1 MRIGIDLGG
10 TKIEIVA
17 LNDEAQQ
24 HSSGIPNNGDILYRQ
39 RIATPQHDYQATLL
53 AITNLILDTEKHIGQ
68 HATIGIG
75 IPGAV
80 SSSTQLIKN
89 ANSTCLIGMPLQQDL
104 ESALNRPV
112 RLSNDA
118 NCFALSEAIDGAG
131 KGHAVVFGVILGTG
145 VGAGIT
151 VNQQVINGANSITGE
166 WGHNPLPSPKY
177 DELPGQECYCK
188 KQGCIETYL
197 SGPGAIQRYNA
208 EVLRENQINNLTHP
222 LSFAT
227 SPDLIW
233 QRAEKGCSLSQ
244 AYCRIYIDRLARSLA
259 SVINILDPN
268 IIVLGGGLSNI
279 HSLYEELP
287 KAWGQYIFSDTVNT
301 QLAKAVHGDSSGVR
315 GAAWLWP
322 ANYEQSTR

>member
-10 TKIEIVA
+10 TKIEIAA
-17 LNDEAQQ
+17 LNDKVQQ
-24 HSSGIPNNGDILYRQ
+24 HDSGIPNNGDILYRR
-39 RIATPQHDYQATLL
+39 RIATPQNDYQATLR
-53 AITNLILDTEKHIGQ
+53 AITGLIIDTEIHLGER
-68 HATIGIG
+68 ATIGIG
-75 IPGAV
+75 IPGAA
-80 SSSTQLIKN
+80 SSPTQLIKN

-145 VGAGIT
+145 VGAGIV
-151 VNQQVINGANSITGE
+151 VNQQVINGANSIAGE
-166 WGHNPLPSPKY
+166 WGHNPLPFPQY
-177 DELPGQECYCK
+177 DELSGQECYCK

-197 SGPGAIQRYNA
+197 SGPGATQLYNA
-208 EVLRENQINNLTHP
+208 EVLKETQVNNSTLP
-222 LSFAT
+222 LSLVT
-227 SPDLIW
+227 RPDLIW
-233 QRAEKGCSLSQ
+233 QRADKGCTLSQ

-259 SVINILDPN
+259 GVINILDPN

-279 HSLYEELP
+279 SSLYEELP
-287 KAWGQYIFSDTVNT
+287 KVWGQYIFSDTVNT
-301 QLAKAVHGDSSGVR
+301 QLAKAVHRDSSGVR

-322 ANYEQSTR
+322 ASYE